1 LPALLEGSGGGPEAE
16 EVIPISCNCGNGT
29 PAGGAEYAVT
39 IDGSVTTKTTE
50 IDAKVAVAK
59 AKAAGKAASYTRTR

>member
-1 LPALLEGSGGGPEAE
+1 M
-16 EVIPISCNCGNGT
+16 IPISCNCGNGT

>member
-1 LPALLEGSGGGPEAE
+1 
-16 EVIPISCNCGNGT
+16 VIPISCNCGNAAQG
-29 PAGGAEYAVT
+29 GGAQYAVT
-39 IDGSVTTKTTE
+39 IDGAVSTKTTE